1 MAEVRAAFDRDL
13 RALQDEVLVLASMVD
28 KAIDRSIQ
36 ALKRL
41 DHEEASRII
50 HDDLAINEKR
60 FDIEQEAI
68 QLIATQQPIA
78 RDLRTIVAVLNI
90 IVELE
95 RMGDYAEGIAKIVHL
110 HGIQPLVKP
119 LIDIPMMADD
129 VRAMLHRAMDA
140 FIHRDVPLAT
150 EVANMD
156 DAIDEL
162 YDRVYRDL
170 LEIMLNDPRT
180 IDRATWLLWVAHN
193 LERTADR
200 ITNICERVVYEV
212 TGRMVE
218 MNVSKY

>member
-1 MAEVRAAFDRDL
+1 MSEVRATFDRAL
-13 RALQDEVLVLASMVD
+13 RELQDDVLVLGSMVD
-28 KAIDRSIQ
+28 KAVDRSMQ

-41 DHEEASRII
+41 DHDEASRII
-50 HDDLAINEKR
+50 HDDLAVNQKR
-60 FDIEQEAI
+60 FDIEQKAI

-90 IVELE
+90 VIELE
-95 RMGDYAEGIAKIVHL
+95 RIGDYAEGIAKIVHL
-110 HGIQPLVKP
+110 HGDQPLVKS
-119 LIDIPMMADD
+119 LGDIPLMADE
-129 VRAMLHRAMDA
+129 VRGMLRRALDA
-140 FIHRDVPLAT
+140 FINRDAALAVQ
-150 EVANMD
+150 VANED

-162 YDRVYRDL
+162 YDRTYRDL
-170 LEIMLNDPRT
+170 LDTMLKDPRT

-212 TGRMVE
+212 TGTMTE